1 MDEERIISSQV
12 RNQEDVA
19 LDSTLRPKRLVEY
32 IGQTKVKQNLEI
44 FMAAAKKRREPIEH
58 VLLYG
63 PPGLGKTTL
72 AGVIANEMGVNIRVT
87 SGPAMERAGDVAA
100 ILTNLQE
107 GDILFIDEIHRLPKT
122 VEEILYPAMEDY
134 SLDLIVGKGP
144 SARVLKLDLPRFTLI
159 GATTR
164 ISMLSSP
171 LRDRFGAVYPL
182 SFYEEDEIGSIIAR
196 SANILKIS
204 VENSA
209 NTIIA
214 QRARRT
220 PRIANRLLKRVR
232 DYADVKADGA
242 ITESLAYDALDLL
255 EVDALGLDTVDRKI
269 LTAIVEKFGGGPVG
283 LGTLAAATSEEE
295 ATIEDIYEPFLMQL
309 GFLERT
315 PRGRMTTDRAH
326 EHLGISLDSASKLF
340 G

>member
-1 MDEERIISSQV
+1 MDV
-12 RNQEDVA
+12 
-19 LDSTLRPKRLVEY
+19 TLRPKRLVEY

-44 FMAAAKKRREPIEH
+44 FMAAAKKRGEPIEH

-72 AGVIANEMGVNIRVT
+72 AGVIANEMGVSIRVT

-100 ILTNLQE
+100 ILTNLEQ
-107 GDILFIDEIHRLPKT
+107 GDILFIDEIHRLHKT
-122 VEEILYPAMEDY
+122 VEEVLYPAMEDY

-144 SARVLKLDLPRFTLI
+144 SARILKLDLPRFTLI

-164 ISMLSSP
+164 ISLLSSP

-182 SFYEEDEIGSIIAR
+182 GFYEEDEISRIIAR
-196 SANILKIS
+196 SSRILAIQI
-204 VENSA
+204 EDRA

-214 QRARRT
+214 QRSRRT
-220 PRIANRLLKRVR
+220 PRVANRLLKRVR
-232 DYADVKADGA
+232 DYADVKGDGI
-242 ITESLAYDALDLL
+242 ITESLAHDALSLL
-255 EVDALGLDTVDRKI
+255 EVDSLGLDMVDRKI
-269 LTAIVEKFGGGPVG
+269 LAAIIEKFGGGPVG

-315 PRGRMTTDRAH
+315 PRGRMTTDRCH
-326 EHLGISLDSASKLF
+326 EHLGVSLDRPGGLF

>member
-1 MDEERIISSQV
+1 MDEERIVSSQV
-12 RNQEDVA
+12 RNPEDVA
-19 LDSTLRPKRLVEY
+19 LDVTLRPKRLNEY

-44 FMAAAKKRREPIEH
+44 FMAAAKKRGEPIEH

-164 ISMLSSP
+164 ISLLSSP
-171 LRDRFGAVYPL
+171 LRDRFGAIYPL
-182 SFYEEDEIGSIIAR
+182 SFYEEDEIGSIISR
-196 SANILKIS
+196 SANILSIS
-204 VENSA
+204 IQNQA

-214 QRARRT
+214 QRSRRT
-220 PRIANRLLKRVR
+220 PRVANRLLKRVR
-232 DYADVKADGA
+232 DYTQVKSDGI
-242 ITESLAYDALDLL
+242 ITESLAHDALDLL
-255 EVDALGLDTVDRKI
+255 EVDALGLDMVDRKI
-269 LTAIVEKFGGGPVG
+269 LTAIIEKFGGGPVG
-283 LGTLAAATSEEE
+283 LGTLAASTSEEE

-326 EHLGISLDSASKLF
+326 EHLGVSLERPGELF